1 METWWPLLAGQRA
14 AEPRENQA
22 WVLGWFPQAGT
33 LPARQST
40 QLQIRKLENKTFSPQ
55 ILLPRLAMIK
65 LAKGETHFLPPK
77 TS

>member
-40 QLQIRKLENKTFSPQ
+40 QLHDKRAREQDILSSDSP
-55 ILLPRLAMIK
+55 A
-65 LAKGETHFLPPK
+65 ETGYD
-77 TS
+77 